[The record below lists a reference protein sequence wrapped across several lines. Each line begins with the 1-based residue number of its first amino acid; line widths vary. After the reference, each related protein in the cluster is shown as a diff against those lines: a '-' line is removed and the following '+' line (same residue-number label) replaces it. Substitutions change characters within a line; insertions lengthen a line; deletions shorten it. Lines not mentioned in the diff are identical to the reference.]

1 MECVPLTVLGWILP
15 VTIGRLVMRQETAPL
30 PYWGP
35 CEIDVKY
42 FSREVNEQKRTPEA
56 LALLACNFLRFCQSN
71 PVVLTSKSVDA
82 SWAQIQP
89 FTSREKY

>member
-42 FSREVNEQKRTPEA
+42 FSREVNGCIWAPETST
-56 LALLACNFLRFCQSN
+56 FLDVKTAGFDWQNRRK
-71 PVVLTSKSVDA
+71 LHAKSADA
-82 SWAQIQP
+82 SGVRFHS